1 MDISFLKGTNICY
14 TGNYIQKWLL
24 QKKLEG
30 VLATPIPSRKVI
42 ITEKCK
48 AVLMNIMHEA
58 VPFKGLQQW

>member
-1 MDISFLKGTNICY
+1 MLYRKLYPEMASPE
-14 TGNYIQKWLL
+14 
-24 QKKLEG
+24 KLEG